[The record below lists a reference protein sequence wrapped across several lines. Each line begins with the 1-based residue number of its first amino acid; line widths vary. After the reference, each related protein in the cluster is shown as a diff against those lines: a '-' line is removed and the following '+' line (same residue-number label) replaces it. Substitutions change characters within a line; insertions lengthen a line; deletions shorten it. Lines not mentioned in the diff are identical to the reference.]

1 MLSSSF
7 YNNTLRAPQRTCTAT
22 GSRTQF
28 QVWANAPYICISAT
42 PDFEEN
48 LIIVYVKEP
57 SGVCHRACTGC
68 WAALSPGPG
77 KRWRRGGG
85 TFDPLR
91 VAVAP
96 LLRGSASPGASG
108 RSQVRL
114 RPAGAAGKLDG
125 KSQRGGSLPHF
136 LRGPPPQ
143 PHCTIPAVQSPRD
156 SHRA

>member
-57 SGVCHRACTGC
+57 SGVCHRVLGSPESRARQ
-68 WAALSPGPG
+68 AL
-77 KRWRRGGG
+77 
-85 TFDPLR
+85 
-91 VAVAP
+91 
-96 LLRGSASPGASG
+96 
-108 RSQVRL
+108 
-114 RPAGAAGKLDG
+114 AAG
-125 KSQRGGSLPHF
+125 RRNF
-136 LRGPPPQ
+136 
-143 PHCTIPAVQSPRD
+143 
-156 SHRA
+156 